1 MAHFYIMQTE
11 TNKERNQIKEVQEQ
25 TSLGVCMDLSCLTDN
40 LSTTHTHISFHYIFE
55 QDMKQQWGNAHL
67 LLPHNNSVQR
77 RQLVQ
82 DQVDLACSLCSCSA
96 FLWDP
101 EVSSGIKNGIA
112 SLHVCQCLILPSLC
126 PWQRPRLKSEVGPRC
141 QRLLHTALLRTA

>member
-1 MAHFYIMQTE
+1 MMLKKQIQMAHFYIMQTE

-67 LLPHNNSVQR
+67 LFPHNNSMM
-77 RQLVQ
+77 
-82 DQVDLACSLCSCSA
+82 
-96 FLWDP
+96 F
-101 EVSSGIKNGIA
+101 
-112 SLHVCQCLILPSLC
+112 QCLAPLAGTRLGGFSVFSVFLLC
-126 PWQRPRLKSEVGPRC
+126 FLVGSRGFFWHQKWYC
-141 QRLLHTALLRTA
+141 QFTCMLVFNSPIIVPLATAPA